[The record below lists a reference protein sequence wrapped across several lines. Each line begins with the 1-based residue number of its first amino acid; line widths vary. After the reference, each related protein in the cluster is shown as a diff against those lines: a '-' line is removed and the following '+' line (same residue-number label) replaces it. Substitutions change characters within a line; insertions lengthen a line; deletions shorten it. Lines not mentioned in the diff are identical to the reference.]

1 MIKVFQALVHRDMSR
16 LPGLVLR
23 KVFLYVIKIRQR
35 RERYHGGIKALGT
48 HMHVVTKTMS
58 DAADRQQQPPK
69 GSGSSSNNN
78 NEYSGGKTIE
88 GLEGEIVAHRDPK
101 APRVKRLP
109 SRAVETTRRRQTTP
123 EIEIVETDI
132 DAATD
137 GSGTAKAQA
146 TAKAPV
152 AASPSLLGRLT
163 ARNKAPPDPLEIRRQ
178 QEARRASRMHNF
190 LANLE

>member
-1 MIKVFQALVHRDMSR
+1 MSP
-16 LPGLVLR
+16 LSGLVLR

-35 RERYHGGIKALGT
+35 RERYHGGIKAIGE

-69 GSGSSSNNN
+69 GGGSSSNSNN
-78 NEYSGGKTIE
+78 NNNNNSGGKTIE

-109 SRAVETTRRRQTTP
+109 SRAVETTP

-137 GSGTAKAQA
+137 GSTA
-146 TAKAPV
+146 TASKAPV

-163 ARNKAPPDPLEIRRQ
+163 SRNKAPPDPLEIRRQ

>member
-1 MIKVFQALVHRDMSR
+1 M
-16 LPGLVLR
+16 VLR

-35 RERYHGGIKALGT
+35 RERYHGGIKAIGE

-69 GSGSSSNNN
+69 GGSSSSNNN
-78 NEYSGGKTIE
+78 NNNNNSGGKSIE

-109 SRAVETTRRRQTTP
+109 SRAVETTRLRQTTP

-137 GSGTAKAQA
+137 GSTA
-146 TAKAPV
+146 TAETPSKAPV

-163 ARNKAPPDPLEIRRQ
+163 SRNKAPPDPLEIRRQ

>member
-1 MIKVFQALVHRDMSR
+1 MSR

-58 DAADRQQQPPK
+58 DAADRQQQQPPK
-69 GSGSSSNNN
+69 GSSSSSSNNN
-78 NEYSGGKTIE
+78 NDSGGKTIE

-109 SRAVETTRRRQTTP
+109 SRAVETTP

-137 GSGTAKAQA
+137 GSAKAGIA
-146 TAKAPV
+146 SKAPV

-163 ARNKAPPDPLEIRRQ
+163 SRNKAPPDPLEIRRQ

>member
-1 MIKVFQALVHRDMSR
+1 MFL

-35 RERYHGGIKALGT
+35 RERYHGGIKAIGE

-69 GSGSSSNNN
+69 GGSSSSNNN
-78 NEYSGGKTIE
+78 NNNNNSGGKTIE

-109 SRAVETTRRRQTTP
+109 SRAVERTP

-137 GSGTAKAQA
+137 GSTA
-146 TAKAPV
+146 TASKAPV

-163 ARNKAPPDPLEIRRQ
+163 SRNKAPPDPLEIRRQ